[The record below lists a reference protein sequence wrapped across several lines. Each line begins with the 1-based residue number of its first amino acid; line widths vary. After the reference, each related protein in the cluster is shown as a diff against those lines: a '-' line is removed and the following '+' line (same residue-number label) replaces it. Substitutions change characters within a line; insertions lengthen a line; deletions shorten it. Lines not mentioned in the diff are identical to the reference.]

1 MKTKNQ
7 RRILGLS
14 LSALLSLNVLTAKA
28 EQASSSIQIY
38 AGLEP
43 VMTFE
48 CTAINFGVYQVARGD
63 RGISEPTRASLSK
76 ANASSQAAIAFTKGN
91 NNKIALS
98 NKPEYGQPQAG
109 TCTVRSSQVR
119 NGSLYITRDPVDS
132 TAMAF
137 SEGSNP
143 FASGLALAKTKANGI
158 EGYATVPTT
167 VTTNSD
173 GDGVFTIVGEL
184 DIPNNLTADNYGSYK
199 APALTITVSETQ
211 P

>member
-7 RRILGLS
+7 RRLLGLS

-28 EQASSSIQIY
+28 EQASSSISIY

-43 VMTFE
+43 VMTLE

-63 RGISEPTRASLSK
+63 RGISVPTRASLSK
-76 ANASSQAAIAFTKGN
+76 ANGSSQAVIAFTRGSN
-91 NNKIALS
+91 NQIALS
-98 NKPEYGQPQAG
+98 NKPEYGTPQAG
-109 TCTVRSSQVR
+109 TCTVKSSKVRS
-119 NGSLYITRDPVDS
+119 GSLYITRDPVDS

-137 SEGSNP
+137 SGGANL
-143 FASGLALAKTKANGI
+143 FASNLKNPITQAIGI
-158 EGYATVPTT
+158 VGYSTVPTT
-167 VTTNSD
+167 VTTNID

-199 APALTITVSETQ
+199 AAALTITVSETLL
-211 P
+211 